1 VVVASVYVLGG
12 LDWLELK
19 TLDLRFLYANPIT
32 ESDALVLIDIDDES
46 LTLISRWPWPRDIQ
60 AGLIEILHQAG
71 VRRILYDIELSEPE
85 FVRSVGPPQ
94 ADILTG
100 PDRLDIAADQVAT
113 AYPDHELRLAIADAS
128 PVYLAFHY
136 QQVPTGPSG
145 ESALAAQVWRW
156 FGDHPDLWD
165 EPPPVQF
172 EQVFAA
178 VVDGDPGRYEETVQA
193 LRSVLNYAAT
203 TRTPILPGHTVEPVA
218 PPVPGLTPVYF
229 QHARAAARCGFVVFE
244 PDPDGIMR
252 RTPLLVRH
260 EDVVLPQ
267 LAMAVAFDELRLRP
281 ADVQARPGRLT
292 LRSPRLSRP
301 LTIQLDDRGRALVP
315 WVPRRQW
322 TEQFGP
328 QVPMGAVWQI
338 YDRRLKT
345 RQNQELIRDTLSA
358 LLEAEDGEPWRTY
371 HADLSR
377 RLELDGEL
385 RLARYRDDAEAARQ
399 VSDWIRQYDDLL
411 GADEPALRAALEE
424 RPVAAGLRAGRATP
438 DTEVRRY
445 SRYAASLDTLRRAF
459 AANDAYREEIDDL
472 LTRLRERVAGKIGLI
487 GYTATALADMT
498 PIPTSARAP
507 GVIAHANLLSGL
519 LTGQTVCWTPGWLN
533 ALLTLAVGGLA
544 TLVSVRRRPRSAAA
558 IAAIIAVAYVALA
571 AWLGFRVWTCWIALT
586 PAVGAAVASYVTVLL
601 YRYVFLERESRQL
614 ATALGQYTSATLA
627 RKMAEDA
634 ELCRRA
640 ETREV
645 TAMFTDLAGFTSISE
660 RIGAQRTQ
668 RVLNATLGRFSEV
681 ILRQEG
687 MINKFIGDGIFAFW
701 NPVIYPQPDHARRAC
716 QTAIDLHAA
725 LRDLVGEQTRTGGDD
740 AFEQLVLRIGL
751 ATGHAVVGPC
761 GSEQKYDYTCIGDSV
776 NVAARLE
783 SANKFYGTRILV
795 SGLTRE
801 AVGDSFAFRALG
813 GVQVKGKTQAVPIY
827 ELLGEAGQVPP
838 DLLEYAQRFDQAV
851 TAFQRRDWAQAL
863 AVLET
868 CLSHRPDDLAAGHYL
883 EAARRYQ
890 IQPPPADWTGALELA
905 EK

>member
-1 VVVASVYVLGG
+1 
-12 LDWLELK
+12 
-19 TLDLRFLYANPIT
+19 
-32 ESDALVLIDIDDES
+32 
-46 LTLISRWPWPRDIQ
+46 
-60 AGLIEILHQAG
+60 
-71 VRRILYDIELSEPE
+71 
-85 FVRSVGPPQ
+85 
-94 ADILTG
+94 
-100 PDRLDIAADQVAT
+100 
-113 AYPDHELRLAIADAS
+113 
-128 PVYLAFHY
+128 
-136 QQVPTGPSG
+136 
-145 ESALAAQVWRW
+145 
-156 FGDHPDLWD
+156 
-165 EPPPVQF
+165 
-172 EQVFAA
+172 
-178 VVDGDPGRYEETVQA
+178 
-193 LRSVLNYAAT
+193 
-203 TRTPILPGHTVEPVA
+203 
-218 PPVPGLTPVYF
+218 
-229 QHARAAARCGFVVFE
+229 
-244 PDPDGIMR
+244 MR

-260 EDVVLPQ
+260 GDLVLPQ
-267 LAMAVAFDELRLRP
+267 LALAVAFDELRLRP

-292 LRSPRLSRP
+292 LRSPRLLRP

-315 WVPRRQW
+315 WVPRRRW

-338 YDRRLKT
+338 YDRQLKT
-345 RQNQELIRDTLSA
+345 RQNQELIREALGTLLA
-358 LLEAEDGEPWRTY
+358 AGDPEPWRTY
-371 HADLSR
+371 HADLSL

-399 VSDWIRQYDDLL
+399 VNDWIRQYDELL
-411 GADEPALRAALEE
+411 AAGEPALRAALAEALAGSGDTPATQDA
-424 RPVAAGLRAGRATP
+424 PVALGTLHRA
-438 DTEVRRY
+438 
-445 SRYAASLDTLRRAF
+445 L
-459 AANDAYREEIDDL
+459 AANDAYRDEIDTL
-472 LTRLRERVAGKIGLI
+472 MSRLRERVAGKIGLI

-507 GVIAHANLLSGL
+507 GVITHANLLNGL
-519 LTGQTVCWTPGWLN
+519 LTGQMVCWAPGWLN

-544 TLVSVRRRPRSAAA
+544 TLVSVWRRPRSAAA
-558 IAAIIAVAYVALA
+558 TAAIIAVAYVALA
-571 AWLGFRVWTCWIALT
+571 GWLGFRVWTCWIALT
-586 PAVGAAVASYVTVLL
+586 PAVGATLASYVTVLL
-601 YRYVFLERESRQL
+601 YRYVFLERETRQL

-725 LRDLVGEQTRTGGDD
+725 LRELVGEQVRTGGDD

-801 AVGDSFAFRALG
+801 AVGDSFAFRPLG

-827 ELLGEAGQVPP
+827 ELLGQAGRVPP
-838 DLLEYAQRFDQAV
+838 NLLEYAQRFDQAV
-851 TAFQRRDWAQAL
+851 TAFQSRDWAQAL

-868 CLSHRPDDLAAGHYL
+868 CLSHRPDDLAAAHYL
-883 EAARRYQ
+883 EAVRRYQ
-890 IQPPPADWTGALELA
+890 IQPPAADWAGALELA